1 MQENRNNKRGRPF
14 GSVKGE
20 PRIVHM
26 WRRNIEAVDAW
37 SARFAPHF
45 SRPQAIDYLLSIA
58 FKHLPRRPL
67 KPDDSKK
74 DR

>member
-1 MQENRNNKRGRPF
+1 
-14 GSVKGE
+14 
-20 PRIVHM
+20 M

-58 FKHLPRRPL
+58 FKHVPRRAL